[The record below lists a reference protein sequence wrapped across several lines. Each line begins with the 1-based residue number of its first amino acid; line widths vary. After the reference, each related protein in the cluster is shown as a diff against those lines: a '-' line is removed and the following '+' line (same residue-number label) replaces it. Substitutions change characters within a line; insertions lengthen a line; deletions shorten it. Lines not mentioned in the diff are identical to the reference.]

1 MKSCVSHPWMPWSI
15 ALPGALA
22 NHVVCSSR
30 VAGYESALKKNT
42 YHPCR
47 LAHWTKLHNSANTAD
62 QSRNQH
68 EDAQEKLYKFKSEAS
83 NSAQEA
89 IRWQS
94 HQQHVKRNMLQSI
107 PVAAVSSCTRAL
119 KMEKHM
125 AAHQEWK
132 VNDMEKVKYMNK
144 VEERWKKTCGGDE
157 SLWCSTI
164 GENIWKG

>member
-1 MKSCVSHPWMPWSI
+1 
-15 ALPGALA
+15 
-22 NHVVCSSR
+22 
-30 VAGYESALKKNT
+30 
-42 YHPCR
+42 
-47 LAHWTKLHNSANTAD
+47 
-62 QSRNQH
+62 
-68 EDAQEKLYKFKSEAS
+68 
-83 NSAQEA
+83 
-89 IRWQS
+89 
-94 HQQHVKRNMLQSI
+94 MLQSI